1 MDLVREETVPSGL
14 IRGLVDL
21 TVLGGVGL
29 IVLGVVAKEG
39 GVCVIKSI
47 SKPAV
52 CGVNV
57 GFKCAAG
64 GVEHDTGVEGGA
76 GGTDGVSEVDG
87 AGGTQLQHWLFN
99 FANNHRFRR
108 IKIMMMVVTTAHASI
123 PIKI

>member
-1 MDLVREETVPSGL
+1 M
-14 IRGLVDL
+14 
-21 TVLGGVGL
+21 
-29 IVLGVVAKEG
+29 LGVVAKEG

-57 GFKCAAG
+57 GFKCATG

-87 AGGTQLQHWLFN
+87 AGCTDGVSEVDGAGGTQLQHWHFN
-99 FANNHRFRR
+99 FANNHRLRR
-108 IKIMMMVVTTAHASI
+108 IKIMIMVVTTAHASI